1 MGILVTGGV
10 IVAIVAAAT
19 VLLCSIYK
27 VADVDKALIIT
38 GGKEPIIK
46 VSGGGFVIPIFRKH
60 SYFDLCMLTVR
71 ADSDEIKTETAVP
84 IVVDWT
90 AQIRPNSKDIN
101 SLKKAVVSFKERGS
115 QGIIDDV
122 KLTLMG
128 SVRNIVATMTP
139 EQVQNDKDTFKQNI
153 VKEVTDELEEMGLEL
168 VSLNIQDIT
177 DRNGYYDD
185 IAAKDREEKRKEAE
199 RVRAIADQQIREQ
212 SALSGKLAK
221 EKELETELQIAEKQ
235 RDNDLKKAG
244 FKAETDKANADAEVA
259 GRLQQTIRQQEIATQ
274 EGRVAVVQQEQANL
288 AAQKRQEVVRTES
301 ETNKIQAEIKASEEA
316 KVAEIN
322 AAANAKVAETKA
334 AGEAKAL
341 EAEATGKAKAAET
354 EALGRARA
362 VEAEATGEA
371 KAVEAK
377 ATAEA
382 NAIKAKGDAE
392 ADIIAKKGTAEA
404 EAIRAR
410 LLAEAE
416 GEKELAAARASNEK
430 VNFEIE
436 KLKIEA
442 NMRVEIAT
450 NTAKIMADIGKNAE
464 FVNIGGGMMPNG
476 GTGNV
481 LIDTMSGIPGMMKVL
496 DAQNQALNGKDFREE
511 VSGLVAAVA
520 DPIKGIAKSE
530 DTSKN
535 K

>member
-1 MGILVTGGV
+1 
-10 IVAIVAAAT
+10 
-19 VLLCSIYK
+19 
-27 VADVDKALIIT
+27 
-38 GGKEPIIK
+38 
-46 VSGGGFVIPIFRKH
+46 
-60 SYFDLCMLTVR
+60 
-71 ADSDEIKTETAVP
+71 
-84 IVVDWT
+84 
-90 AQIRPNSKDIN
+90 
-101 SLKKAVVSFKERGS
+101 
-115 QGIIDDV
+115 
-122 KLTLMG
+122 MG
-128 SVRNIVATMTP
+128 SLLKECINI
-139 EQVQNDKDTFKQNI
+139 D
-153 VKEVTDELEEMGLEL
+153 
-168 VSLNIQDIT
+168 
-177 DRNGYYDD
+177 
-185 IAAKDREEKRKEAE
+185 AK
-199 RVRAIADQQIREQ
+199 I
-212 SALSGKLAK
+212 
-221 EKELETELQIAEKQ
+221 KELETLVSRCVNSDTELQIAEKQ